1 VGQKYATLL
10 MMKLY
15 ENGQLE
21 YINCGHVKPLLHSA
35 GAIRCLDNEN
45 LPVGLLSPVTF
56 TSGSAQLQ
64 DGDRMLLFTDGVVE
78 AENQSGDFYGND
90 GLEAALAD
98 EFSLA
103 RLFSSLDAYRGQTPL
118 ADDVTAMCLRYGR
131 KAA

>member
-1 VGQKYATLL
+1 

-21 YINCGHVKPLLHSA
+21 YINCGHVKPLLYS
-35 GAIRCLDNEN
+35 GGEIRCFENEN

-78 AENQSGDFYGND
+78 AENQSGDFFGNE

-103 RLFSSLDAYRGQTPL
+103 RLFSSLDAHRGPTPL
-118 ADDVTAMCLRYGR
+118 ADDVTAMCLRYG
-131 KAA
+131 KAS